1 MAPGLLLRKA
11 RLDAGLT
18 QAQLAARLGLTQ
30 PAVAK
35 LERRDA
41 NPTVATLDRALHATG
56 HELSLERAA
65 NDVDESQI
73 AERLRLTP
81 AARLAAFQ
89 ASHRNLRDLV
99 KQASR
104 GRRATSAPW
113 PGPSRGPHAELDVAR
128 ILRTLTERGV
138 DFVVIGGIAAVL
150 HGSARNT
157 FDLDICIAT
166 DPANVE
172 ALGDA
177 LIALHAR
184 LRGVD
189 AAPFVPDAATLRRIE
204 VLTLSTDAG
213 DLDVLARPAGAA
225 RFDALR
231 RHADRFDL
239 GGFSV
244 LVASV
249 EDLIAMKSAAGRPKD
264 REAVA
269 ELETIRRLR
278 GRV

>member
-104 GRRATSAPW
+104 GRR
-113 PGPSRGPHAELDVAR
+113 PSR
-128 ILRTLTERGV
+128 
-138 DFVVIGGIAAVL
+138 
-150 HGSARNT
+150 
-157 FDLDICIAT
+157 
-166 DPANVE
+166 
-172 ALGDA
+172 
-177 LIALHAR
+177 
-184 LRGVD
+184 
-189 AAPFVPDAATLRRIE
+189 
-204 VLTLSTDAG
+204 
-213 DLDVLARPAGAA
+213 
-225 RFDALR
+225 
-231 RHADRFDL
+231 
-239 GGFSV
+239 
-244 LVASV
+244 
-249 EDLIAMKSAAGRPKD
+249 
-264 REAVA
+264 
-269 ELETIRRLR
+269 
-278 GRV
+278 